1 MKPNRRTFLQKCAV
15 FTAGLLA
22 GTTKIF
28 SKTEDNAPS
37 KDIFEVIKNRQ
48 SVRKF
53 KSTPVPK
60 KHLTKILEAAN
71 YAPSPRNR
79 QAWKFVVVQERETFD
94 LIKEECIKKSGENS
108 RQYFTDY
115 LSAPVY
121 VVILSSTKTKNPAND
136 ITAGVLAAEN
146 LFLAARAL
154 GYGTVFC
161 ANSIPEDVTKKV
173 LNIPDEYQRICITPI
188 GVPDEWP
195 KMKTKKSLDE
205 VIINEKFD

>member
-1 MKPNRRTFLQKCAV
+1 MNTNRRTFIQKSAAIG
-15 FTAGLLA
+15 AGLFA
-22 GTTKIF
+22 GTSKLF
-28 SKTEDNAPS
+28 SKTTDNALS
-37 KDIFEVIKNRQ
+37 NNIFEVIKNRQ
-48 SVRKF
+48 SIRKF

-60 KHLTKILEAAN
+60 KHLSKILEAAN

-79 QAWKFVVVQERETFD
+79 QAWKFVVVQERKTLD

-121 VVILSSTKTKNPAND
+121 VVILSSTKTRNPAND
-136 ITAGVLAAEN
+136 IAAGALAAEN

-154 GYGTVFC
+154 GYATVYC
-161 ANSIPEDVTKKV
+161 ANSIPEDVTKKI

-195 KMKTKKSLDE
+195 KKKKKKNLE
-205 VIINEKFD
+205 AVVVNEKFA